1 MCNSTTLLDFYKNC
15 QQRLKLIMASQNSQF
30 LGYDAS
36 TKTLTRLD
44 STQNLLIKDQP
55 LSGLIEKCIEKRHI
69 VEVAEPTREIS
80 YNPSLDLMTDLS
92 LLTVPIID
100 HESQNVIGVFQVIN
114 LVNDV
119 ERSYEKINWI
129 DKEVVDF
136 LCEIIEKCLKRFK

>member
-44 STQNLLIKDQP
+44 STQKFLIKDQP
-55 LSGLIEKCIEKRHI
+55 LSWLIEKCIEKRHI
-69 VEVAEPTREIS
+69 VEVAEPTRDIS
-80 YNPSLDLMTDLS
+80 YNPSTDLS

-119 ERSYEKINWI
+119 ERSYEKIN
-129 DKEVVDF
+129 
-136 LCEIIEKCLKRFK
+136 CLEP

>member
-1 MCNSTTLLDFYKNC
+1 
-15 QQRLKLIMASQNSQF
+15 
-30 LGYDAS
+30 
-36 TKTLTRLD
+36 
-44 STQNLLIKDQP
+44 
-55 LSGLIEKCIEKRHI
+55 LIEKCIEKRHI
-69 VEVAEPTREIS
+69 VEVAEPTRDIS
-80 YNPSLDLMTDLS
+80 YNPSTDLS

>member
-1 MCNSTTLLDFYKNC
+1 MYNSTTLLDFYKNC

-69 VEVAEPTREIS
+69 VEVAEPTRDIS
-80 YNPSLDLMTDLS
+80 YNPSTDLS

-119 ERSYEKINWI
+119 ERSYEKIN
-129 DKEVVDF
+129 
-136 LCEIIEKCLKRFK
+136 CLEP

>member
-44 STQNLLIKDQP
+44 STQKFLIKDQP
-55 LSGLIEKCIEKRHI
+55 LSWLIEKCIEKRHI
-69 VEVAEPTREIS
+69 VEVAEPTRDIS
-80 YNPSLDLMTDLS
+80 YNPSTDLS